1 MKLRTKLN
9 FGIVLAFLILAL
21 CMSVITLY
29 WSKNATIKQA
39 GERVE
44 RSINSAWLIY
54 SSKLERI
61 HLLAESQ
68 TTTIAKDFEGR
79 ASNALVDELT
89 TFRQKNNL
97 DIVNLLDSQGKVIT
111 RSRKPD
117 IKGDSLVDNMM
128 VKKTLAT
135 RKAVTGTVMFHPEQL
150 EREGKDLVERCEKY
164 GGEPAGMFMLTTVPV
179 IRENELKGL
188 LMVGALLNGS
198 VDKVDKIRNLVFEG
212 RRYKGKPV
220 GTATIF
226 MEDLRISTNVVDE
239 KGKRAIGTRVSTDV
253 ADRVLSRGQSWTGR
267 ARVLD
272 AWYISQYDPIRNP
285 NDEIVGML
293 YLGELEQKYL
303 DAASRELIVQL
314 AVILTVMILMLAI
327 IFIITGNI
335 LRPIGKLS
343 SGTQKL
349 TAGDLT
355 SRVEVKTGDEVGRLC
370 ESFNHMAG
378 QLQKHR
384 SEIEKRQK
392 ALEEINVELKT
403 TNKNY
408 MEMLGFVSHELKNP
422 LASAIM
428 GLFTVK
434 DGYIGELNSGQKK
447 SLDSV
452 AKSLNYFKDMIEN
465 YLDLSRLEKGELHAQ
480 KSQFRVLEEVVEPV
494 LESLKE
500 QLRQKK
506 MVIENHIPANAELNA
521 DKNLLRIVYD
531 NLLSNAVKYGEEN
544 GRIELNYTQDGRE
557 VVLNVRNEG
566 KGIPKEKMSM
576 LFKKFSRIDSPEYVG
591 KKGTGL
597 GLFICKE
604 IIEKQGGKIW
614 AESEQ
619 DRWVTFSFTLP
630 KQGDIA

>member
-1 MKLRTKLN
+1 
-9 FGIVLAFLILAL
+9 
-21 CMSVITLY
+21 MSVTNLY
-29 WSKNATIKQA
+29 WSKNEAIKQA

-44 RSINSAWLIY
+44 RNINSAWLIY
-54 SSKLERI
+54 NGKLEQI

-68 TTTIAKDFEGR
+68 TTTIAKDFEGH
-79 ASNALVDELT
+79 ASNPLVDQLT
-89 TFRQKNNL
+89 TFRQKNSL

-111 RSRKPD
+111 RSRNPD
-117 IKGDSLVDNMM
+117 SKGDSLVDNIM
-128 VKKTLAT
+128 VNKTLAT
-135 RKAVTGTVMFHPEQL
+135 GKPVMGTVLLHPEQL

-179 IRENELKGL
+179 ILENKLKGL
-188 LMVGALLNGS
+188 LMAGVLLNGS
-198 VDKVDKIRNLVFEG
+198 VDKVDKIRNLIFES
-212 RRYKGKPV
+212 RRYKGKPI

-226 MEDLRISTNVVDE
+226 MKDLRISTNVVDE
-239 KGKRAIGTRVSTDV
+239 KSKRATGTRVSKEV
-253 ADRVLSRGQSWTGR
+253 AERVLNKGESWTGR

-272 AWYISQYDPIRNP
+272 DWYISQYDPIRNP
-285 NDEIVGML
+285 NDEIIGML
-293 YLGELEQKYL
+293 YVGELEQKYL
-303 DAASRELIVQL
+303 DAASRELILQL
-314 AVILTVMILMLAI
+314 AVILAVMILMFSV
-327 IFIITGNI
+327 IFVITSNI

-355 SRVEVKTGDEVGRLC
+355 SRVEVKTKDEVGRLC

-378 QLQKHR
+378 QLQKQR

-392 ALEEINVELKT
+392 ALEEMNVELKT

-434 DGYIGELNSGQKK
+434 DGYIGELNSAQKK

-465 YLDLSRLEKGELHAQ
+465 YLDLSRLEKGEVHAN
-480 KSQFRVLEEVVEPV
+480 KTQFRVLEEVVKPA
-494 LESLKE
+494 LESLKQE
-500 QLRQKK
+500 LHQKM
-506 MVIENHIPANAELNA
+506 MVLENHIPAEAELNA
-521 DKNLLRIVYD
+521 DKSLLRIVYD
-531 NLLSNAVKYGEEN
+531 NLLSNAVKYGKEN
-544 GRIELNYTQDGRE
+544 GKIELNCKQNKGE

-576 LFKKFSRIDSPEYVG
+576 LFKKFSRIDSPEYAG

-597 GLFICKE
+597 GLFICRE
-604 IIEKQGGKIW
+604 IIEEQGGKIW
-614 AESEQ
+614 AESEEEK
-619 DRWVTFSFTLP
+619 WVTFTFTLP
-630 KQGDIA
+630 K